1 LRAFDL
7 ISGFTMS
14 VRSLIIK
21 SAGWRV
27 RLCRLRT
34 ETDLRRR
41 VRRRLADW

>member
-21 SAGWRV
+21 SAG
-27 RLCRLRT
+27 
-34 ETDLRRR
+34 
-41 VRRRLADW
+41 